1 MNLSCSIKL
10 FLLVVLVSFTTDTAF
25 AARLID
31 RAGND
36 TLMVVIVSK
45 KGAEDYLEYA
55 ENTLKERLRG
65 SGFRVMNPEMTEKVK
80 KDRILFEAI
89 KNASASAM
97 ARISTD
103 YGAGILV
110 RGTLVSVGSTERI
123 SGNWDGTAAIS
134 LVAIDTKTG
143 EEIEVVANDPMG
155 TTGNPAPMEESPLG
169 ANQMAIRGA
178 LDNLLQKLGAGA
190 EVITG
195 QVAMNVRFS
204 SLFKSSVGKVN
215 ALLFSH
221 DSDTIFIGGNDG
233 VAVCRQGCSEAKVL
247 SDEIPGKVTN
257 LALSRDGAILAVATT
272 KGNIH
277 LLELPGGK
285 KKGAIDAH
293 SSGAWA
299 LDFSPD
305 GKVLASGG
313 GNGII
318 RFWDVGS
325 AFKLGEIRGHSDKVT
340 SIAFDLRGRT
350 IVSISE
356 DLTIKTWDVSTRK
369 EVRAFSESMDRLTSS
384 TFSADKGLM
393 AYSAKTVDF
402 DLRQNKRI
410 DKRFIRVRD
419 CLTGRDIATFEG
431 HSKDINALSFVSGK
445 RFLIS
450 SAEDRQ
456 ARVWDIEKRTEIANL
471 ELSSKESR
479 LAATRDGRL
488 IVTSDDNR
496 VTVWTTR

>member
-1 MNLSCSIKL
+1 MSHSYSTRL
-10 FLLVVLVSFTTDTAF
+10 FLIVLAVGFLTDTAL
-25 AARLID
+25 AARLIN
-31 RAGND
+31 RAGSD
-36 TLMVVIVSK
+36 TLMVVLVSK

-97 ARISTD
+97 ARISSD

-143 EEIEVVANDPMG
+143 EEIEVVASDPMG

-169 ANQMAIRGA
+169 AKQMAIRSA
-178 LDNLLQKLGAGA
+178 LDNLLQKLGAGS

-195 QVAMNVRFS
+195 QVAMSVKFS

-215 ALLFSH
+215 TLLFAH
-221 DSDTIFIGGNDG
+221 DSDTIFVGGNDG
-233 VAVCRQGCSEAKVL
+233 VAVCKQGCSEAKVL
-247 SDEIPGKVTN
+247 SDDIPGKVTN
-257 LALSRDGAILAVATT
+257 LALSRDGSMLAIATT
-272 KGNIH
+272 KGSIH
-277 LLELPGGK
+277 LLDLTGVK
-285 KKGAIDAH
+285 KRVDIDAH

-305 GKVLASGG
+305 GKMLASGG
-313 GNGII
+313 GDGTLRIWN
-318 RFWDVGS
+318 VGS
-325 AFKLGEIRGHSDKVT
+325 TFKLGDIRGHNDKVT
-340 SIAFDLRGRT
+340 SISFDLHGRT

-369 EVRAFSESMDRLTSS
+369 EVRAFSESMNRLTSS
-384 TFSADKGLM
+384 AFSVDKGLM

-431 HSKDINALSFVSGK
+431 HNKDINALCFVSGK

-456 ARVWDIEKRTEIANL
+456 AKVWDIEKRTEIANL

-488 IVTSDDNR
+488 IATSDGDK